1 MILKDL
7 LGTACPRCKIG
18 VFKELSLTYT
28 ARVECSHCR
37 AVFNRLVHANG

>member
-7 LGTACPRCKIG
+7 LNTTCTRCKSGKLI
-18 VFKELSLTYT
+18 ELSLTYT